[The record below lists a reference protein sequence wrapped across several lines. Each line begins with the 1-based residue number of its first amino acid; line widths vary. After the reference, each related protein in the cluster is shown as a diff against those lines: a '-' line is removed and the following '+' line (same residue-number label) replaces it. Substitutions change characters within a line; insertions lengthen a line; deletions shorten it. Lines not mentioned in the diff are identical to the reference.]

1 MIDAK
6 NWELFGNMF
15 SAPLRLS
22 CLAGGD
28 IKPAE
33 EDEQLGPKEAE
44 IENEKEKEPQE
55 YFI

>member
-33 EDEQLGPKEAE
+33 EDEQLGPKEADN
-44 IENEKEKEPQE
+44 ENEKEKEPQE